1 MLLCKFSHAIFDFC
15 NFLICIICA
24 FYKYY
29 TVTISAAAPFR
40 ITLKFKQY
48 LAKIILTHTLQ
59 SIYHAFLWKFCFIFA
74 CCCM

>member
-48 LAKIILTHTLQ
+48 LAK
-59 SIYHAFLWKFCFIFA
+59 SF
-74 CCCM
+74 